1 MRLQRVELMGRDPV
15 EDLIKGRVD
24 RSATSALDAESERL
38 VQAALAAL
46 AGDRTTLVIAHRLS
60 TIQARRRIVVMEAG
74 RVVDTGTTERSWP
87 GAGFTGSYMMQFAA
101 RA

>member
-1 MRLQRVELMGRDPV
+1 MGRDPV

-60 TIQARRRIVVMEAG
+60 TIQAADGLWLWKPAG
-74 RVVDTGTTERSWP
+74 WSTPEPQSALGP
-87 GAGFTGSYMMQFAA
+87 GRALPAA
-101 RA
+101 I